1 MLTLVPQQRGGPANF
16 AEDLGKGCEANN
28 LVPFL
33 VLTLLD
39 AGIEQ
44 AEDL

>member
-16 AEDLGKGCEANN
+16 AGDLGKGSEAIN

-33 VLTLLD
+33 VLTPLD
-39 AGIEQ
+39 AGIEL
-44 AEDL
+44 AGHL